1 MARADAGRRD
11 VVVLGFGGV
20 GRALATQ
27 MCALGRRSRLRLC
40 AVIDRSGFV
49 FAPAGPGAREVA
61 RLVEAKGAGQSLG
74 SLGTVATPQAAI
86 DFLAAHGLRAPLL
99 ADVTADE
106 TGPLL
111 ARAAGLRFDL
121 VLANKKPLA
130 GPQRAV
136 DVLLAAVAAAGRRLR
151 CEATV
156 GAGLPVIASLDGL
169 LASGDRVRSIEGC
182 ASGTLAFVLGAVESG
197 RALSDAVRE
206 ARERGWTEPDPRDD
220 LSGRDAA
227 RKALILAR
235 RLGYRG
241 APPRAEDLVPRA
253 MRGLSVPAFL
263 KALPRL
269 DGAFRARS
277 EQAARRGR
285 VLRYVINASSRAAT
299 ARLAE
304 VPKDSPLGH
313 LRGTDNLFAFRTRL
327 YPDAPLVIQGPGA
340 GPARTAAAVLTDL
353 QALAQH

>member
-1 MARADAGRRD
+1 M
-11 VVVLGFGGV
+11 LGFGGV
-20 GRALATQ
+20 GRALAAQ

-40 AVIDRSGFV
+40 AIVDRSGYVFV
-49 FAPAGPGAREVA
+49 PAGLGPREVA
-61 RLVEAKGAGQSLG
+61 RLVNAKAAGQSLG
-74 SLGTVATPQAAI
+74 SLGTAATPDVAL
-86 DFLAAHGLRAPLL
+86 DFIAAHAAQAPVL

-106 TGPLL
+106 TGLLL
-111 ARAAGLRFDL
+111 ARAAARGRFDL

-136 DVLLAAVAAAGRRLR
+136 DTLLAAVAAAGRTLR

-169 LASGDRVRSIEGC
+169 IASGDRVRSIDGC
-182 ASGTLAFVLGAVESG
+182 ASGTLAFVLGALESG

-235 RLGYRG
+235 KLGYRG
-241 APPRAEDLVPRA
+241 APPRAEDLVPRS
-253 MRGLSVPAFL
+253 MRGLSVAAFL
-263 KALPRL
+263 QALPRL
-269 DGAFRARS
+269 DGAFRARA

-285 VLRYVINASSRAAT
+285 VLRYVIHASPRAAS

-313 LRGTDNLFAFRTRL
+313 LRGTDNLFAFRTRH

-353 QALAQH
+353 QALPAR

>member
-1 MARADAGRRD
+1 M
-11 VVVLGFGGV
+11 LGFGGV
-20 GRALATQ
+20 GRALAAQ
-27 MCALGRRSRLRLC
+27 MCALDRRSRLRLC
-40 AVIDRSGFV
+40 AVVDRSGYV
-49 FAPAGPGAREVA
+49 FAPAGLAAREVA
-61 RLVEAKGAGQSLG
+61 RLVKAKAAGQSLG
-74 SLGTVATPQAAI
+74 SLGTSAPPDVAI
-86 DFLAAHGLRAPLL
+86 DFIAAHTVQAPVL

-111 ARAAGLRFDL
+111 ARAAGFGCDL

-136 DVLLAAVAAAGRRLR
+136 DALLAAVAAAGRTLR

-169 LASGDRVRSIEGC
+169 IASGDRVRSIDGC
-182 ASGTLAFVLGAVESG
+182 ASGTLAFVLGALEPESESESG
-197 RALSDAVRE
+197 RSLSDAVRE
-206 ARERGWTEPDPRDD
+206 AREHGWTEPDPRDD

-241 APPRAEDLVPRA
+241 APPLAEDLVPRS

-269 DGAFRARS
+269 DAPFRART

-285 VLRYVINASSRAAT
+285 VLRYLIHASPRAAW

-313 LRGTDNLFAFRTRL
+313 LRGTDNLFAFRTRH
-327 YPDAPLVIQGPGA
+327 YRDAPLVIQGPGA

-353 QALAQH
+353 HALAQR